1 MAFDYTFEIPPQET
15 EALGELGNLRQ
26 WVCWRLE
33 ERNGKFTKIPVSPL
47 TGSPA
52 STTSPK
58 TWGSYEESCAEVI
71 GLRKSKVKLHG
82 IGFVF
87 SEGDKYVGV
96 DLDKCISEDGILE
109 DWAKEI
115 VAEMNSYTELS
126 PSGKGLHIF
135 IKADIQGKGRRTGKL
150 EVYSSARYFTF
161 TGLHYEGTPEG
172 INSAQKQIDKL
183 FKDKFADENKK
194 VRSDVKVDPVN
205 LDANPPLEKFE
216 ALTSN
221 NKKFKKTWDHA
232 RPDLKDQSM
241 SGYDLSLATQAAYAG
256 WSDKELIALIVAH
269 RRKYGGLEKASRQD
283 YMDRQI
289 NMART
294 AQLNDSTDIE
304 AQKFESLEKAKDSD
318 PDDVLAEISSQLGVP
333 IQKIIKR
340 GNDSAHY
347 YFVID
352 NKEVLI
358 GTSDMILSPSAVRNR
373 IFDATCKVMSG
384 VKQDRWIKV
393 CGLFEKVM
401 EVDEEYHLT
410 RRVETIEM
418 LQDYL
423 EEVTL
428 YGEDEWQEAILSDDP
443 FEREG
448 RVWLQTKEMLRYFS
462 ATPSAGGKVGKQEL
476 VRRLVELG
484 FQRKQ
489 FFAREK
495 EGRGLC
501 RNYWGIEKKILL
513 NSYEELV

>member
-1 MAFDYTFEIPPQET
+1 MDFQIPLDS
-15 EALGELGNLRQ
+15 EALDELATLRQ
-26 WVCWRLE
+26 WVCWRME

-52 STTSPK
+52 STTSSK
-58 TWGSYEESCAEVI
+58 TWGSFDEACSEVI
-71 GLRKSKVKLHG
+71 QLRKTKTKLHG
-82 IGFVF
+82 VGFVF
-87 SEGDKYVGV
+87 TEGDHYVGV
-96 DLDKCISEDGILE
+96 DLDKCISDDGVLE
-109 DWAKEI
+109 DWAKKI
-115 VAEMNSYTELS
+115 VKDMNSYTELS

-135 IKADIQGKGRRTGKL
+135 IKADIAGRGRRTGHL
-150 EVYSSARYFTF
+150 EVYSSARYFTY
-161 TGLHYEGTPEG
+161 TGQHYEGTPTV
-172 INSAQKQIDKL
+172 INPAQEQINEL
-183 FKDKFADENKK
+183 FKDKFSE
-194 VRSDVKVDPVN
+194 VKESQAKINSGPID

-232 RPDLKDQSM
+232 RPDLKDQSL

-256 WSDKELIALIVAH
+256 WTDKDLIALIVAH
-269 RRKYGGLEKASRQD
+269 RRKYGGLEKAARSD

-294 AQLNDSTDIE
+294 AQMNDSTDIE
-304 AQKFESLEKAKDSD
+304 AQKFESLEKAKDSE

-340 GNDSAHY
+340 GDDSAHY

-352 NKEVLI
+352 GKEVLI

-384 VKQDRWIKV
+384 VKMDRWIKV

-401 EVDEEYHLT
+401 VVDEEYHLT

-428 YGEDEWQEAILSDDP
+428 YGDDEWQEAILSDDP

-448 RVWLQTKEMLRYFS
+448 RIWMQTKELLRYFS
-462 ATPSAGGKVGKQEL
+462 ATPSAGGKIGKQEL

-489 FFAREK
+489 FFSREK

-501 RNYWGIEKKILL
+501 RNYWGIKRDTLITAF
-513 NSYEELV
+513 EEVL

>member
-1 MAFDYTFEIPPQET
+1 MGFEYPLHS
-15 EALGELGNLRQ
+15 EALGELANLRQ

-33 ERNGKFTKIPVSPL
+33 DRNGKFTKIPVSPL

-58 TWGSYEESCAEVI
+58 TWGSFDESCAEVVQ
-71 GLRKSKVKLHG
+71 LKKSKTKLHG
-82 IGFVF
+82 VGFVF
-87 SEGDKYVGV
+87 TEGDHYVGV
-96 DLDKCISEDGILE
+96 DLDKCISDDGVLE
-109 DWAKEI
+109 DWAKKI
-115 VAEMNSYTELS
+115 VKDLKSYTELS

-135 IKADIQGKGRRTGKL
+135 IKADINGRGRRTGKL

-161 TGLHYEGTPEG
+161 TGQHYEGTPTK
-172 INSAQKQIDKL
+172 INSAQKQINKI
-183 FKDKFADENKK
+183 FAENFEEKNN
-194 VRSDVKVDPVN
+194 VKVDVK
-205 LDANPPLEKFE
+205 LDPIDLTSNPPLEKFE

-232 RPDLKDQSM
+232 RPDLKDQSI
-241 SGYDLSLATQAAYAG
+241 SGYDLSLVTQAAYAG
-256 WSDKELIALIVAH
+256 WNDKELVALIVAH

-289 NMART
+289 NLART
-294 AQLNDSTDIE
+294 AQMNDSTDIE

-352 NKEVLI
+352 SKEVLI
-358 GTSDMILSPSAVRNR
+358 GTSDMILSPASVRNR

-401 EVDEEYHLT
+401 VVDEEYHLT

-428 YGEDEWQEAILSDDP
+428 YGDDEWQEAILSDDP

-448 RVWLQTKEMLRYFS
+448 KIWMQTKELLRYFS
-462 ATPSAGGKVGKQEL
+462 ATPSAGGKIGKQEL

-501 RNYWGIEKKILL
+501 RNYWGIKKETLITAFD
-513 NSYEELV
+513 EVI

>member
-1 MAFDYTFEIPPQET
+1 MD
-15 EALGELGNLRQ
+15 
-26 WVCWRLE
+26 
-33 ERNGKFTKIPVSPL
+33 
-47 TGSPA
+47 
-52 STTSPK
+52 
-58 TWGSYEESCAEVI
+58 
-71 GLRKSKVKLHG
+71 VKLDP
-82 IGFVF
+82 I
-87 SEGDKYVGV
+87 
-96 DLDKCISEDGILE
+96 DLTS
-109 DWAKEI
+109 
-115 VAEMNSYTELS
+115 
-126 PSGKGLHIF
+126 
-135 IKADIQGKGRRTGKL
+135 
-150 EVYSSARYFTF
+150 
-161 TGLHYEGTPEG
+161 
-172 INSAQKQIDKL
+172 
-183 FKDKFADENKK
+183 
-194 VRSDVKVDPVN
+194 
-205 LDANPPLEKFE
+205 NPPLEKFE

-232 RPDLKDQSM
+232 RPDLKDQSI
-241 SGYDLSLATQAAYAG
+241 SGYDLSLVTQAAYAG
-256 WSDKELIALIVAH
+256 WNDKELVALIVAH

-283 YMDRQI
+283 YMERQI
-289 NMART
+289 NLART
-294 AQLNDSTDIE
+294 AQMNDSTDIE

-333 IQKIIKR
+333 ILKIIKR

-352 NKEVLI
+352 SKEVLI
-358 GTSDMILSPSAVRNR
+358 GTSDMILSPASVRNR

-401 EVDEEYHLT
+401 VVDEENHLT

-428 YGEDEWQEAILSDDP
+428 YGDDEWQEAILSEAP
-443 FEREG
+443 VEREG
-448 RVWLQTKEMLRYFS
+448 KIGLQSKELLRYFT
-462 ATPSAGGKVGKQEL
+462 APPSAGGKIGKQEL

-501 RNYWGIEKKILL
+501 RNYWGIKKETLITAFD
-513 NSYEELV
+513 EVI